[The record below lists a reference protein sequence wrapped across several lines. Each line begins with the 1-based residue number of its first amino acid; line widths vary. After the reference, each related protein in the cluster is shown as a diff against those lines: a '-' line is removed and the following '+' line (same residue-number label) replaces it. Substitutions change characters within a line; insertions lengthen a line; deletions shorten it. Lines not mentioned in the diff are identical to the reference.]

1 MSKLSQ
7 QLTAALC
14 ALLSLWVTATIP
26 VWAASAPLPAFQIVV
41 DDNHPP
47 FSFRATNE
55 QADGVSVRII
65 AALLTDQEPPVSIE
79 AMPWRRIVLMART
92 TPNLVIASVMQL
104 PERRE
109 QFIWLGSLFR
119 EPISL
124 YALRSRQLL
133 VKQPDAL
140 QSLRIGTR
148 RDSAGYRQLV
158 KIGVPL
164 SQIDVVDDPLQNLRK
179 LQAGRLD
186 LITLQPGV
194 LAWHAHQFGIAVD
207 SLEPVFSLL
216 PDTDFQLAASP
227 GSDPALVAALRQRLA
242 ALAKSGQLDQIRRDA
257 LQNLLP

>member
-1 MSKLSQ
+1 MSNTADRLMASLSVV
-7 QLTAALC
+7 L
-14 ALLSLWVTATIP
+14 ALLISVAT
-26 VWAASAPLPAFQIVV
+26 PAFAERTSLPPFRVIV

-47 FSFRATNE
+47 FSFGRAGD

-65 AALLTDQEPPVSIE
+65 AALLSEQDPPVSIE

-119 EPISL
+119 DPIAL
-124 YALRSRQLL
+124 YALRSRQLT
-133 VKQPDAL
+133 VGQPDAL
-140 QSLRIGTR
+140 QRLRIGTR

-194 LAWHAHQFGIAVD
+194 LAWHARQFGIAVD
-207 SLEPVFSLL
+207 SLEPVFPLL

-242 ALAKSGQLDQIRRDA
+242 ALAKSGRLDQIRRHA
-257 LQNLLP
+257 LQNLVP

>member
-1 MSKLSQ
+1 MSITGRRWMASLCTTLALIVS
-7 QLTAALC
+7 AA
-14 ALLSLWVTATIP
+14 
-26 VWAASAPLPAFQIVV
+26 AAVRADNAPLPPFRIVV

-47 FSFRATNE
+47 FSFGRADG

-65 AALLTDQEPPVSIE
+65 AALFTNKDPPVSIV
-79 AMPWRRIVLMART
+79 AMPWRRIVLLART
-92 TPNLVIASVMQL
+92 TPNVVIASVMQL

-119 EPISL
+119 DPISL
-124 YALRSRQLL
+124 YALRSRQLTIR
-133 VKQPDAL
+133 QPDAL
-140 QSLRIGTR
+140 QTLRIGTR

-164 SQIDVVDDPLQNLRK
+164 GQIDVVDDPLQNLRK

-194 LAWHAHQFGIAVD
+194 LAWHARQFGIPGD
-207 SLEPVFSLL
+207 TLEPVFLLL

-227 GSDPALVAALRQRLA
+227 GSDLALVGALRQRLA
-242 ALAKSGQLDQIRRDA
+242 ALAKSGRLDQIRRDA
-257 LQNLLP
+257 LRNLLP

>member
-1 MSKLSQ
+1 
-7 QLTAALC
+7 
-14 ALLSLWVTATIP
+14 
-26 VWAASAPLPAFQIVV
+26 VV

-47 FSFRATNE
+47 FSFARAGG

-65 AALLTDQEPPVSIE
+65 AALLSDQDPPVRIE

-109 QFIWLGSLFR
+109 QFIWLGSLFHD
-119 EPISL
+119 PISL

-179 LQAGRLD
+179 LQTGRLD

-194 LAWHAHQFGIAVD
+194 LAWHARQFGIAVD
-207 SLEPVFSLL
+207 SLEPVFALL
-216 PDTDFQLAASP
+216 PETDFQLAASP

-242 ALAKSGQLDQIRRDA
+242 ALAKSGRLDQIRRDA